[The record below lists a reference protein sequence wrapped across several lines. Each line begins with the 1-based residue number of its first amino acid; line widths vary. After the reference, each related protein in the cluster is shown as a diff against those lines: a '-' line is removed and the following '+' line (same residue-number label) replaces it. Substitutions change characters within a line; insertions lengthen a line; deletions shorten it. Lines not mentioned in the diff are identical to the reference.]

1 MTKNFERFWQ
11 EYPRKRNKFLAQKI
25 WESEDLDNEAEKII
39 CSISY
44 FLKHDWRD
52 REEIYIPY
60 ASTFLSQKRW
70 LDIDHNDPAIQRAG
84 KSEELKAAGW
94 HFVPGSGWI
103 PPARTR
109 NTSIC

>member
-70 LDIDHNDPAIQRAG
+70 LDVDDSAIQKISKA
-84 KSEELKAAGW
+84 KELENSGW
-94 HFVPGSGWI
+94 YFIPGSGWI
-103 PPARTR
+103 PPVREKNA
-109 NTSIC
+109 NVC